1 MEGEE
6 HDKIVGQILKS
17 VPNSTS
23 TIERTRLIKAR
34 LRWLGDEIGEPIL
47 IKEERMPDHYVVVEV
62 TVASSLKFL
71 KHETVPVAM
80 TPKAAEIILARC

>member
-6 HDKIVGQILKS
+6 HDKIVDQILKG
-17 VPNSTS
+17 VPASTS

-47 IKEERMPDHYVVVEV
+47 LAEGHVPEHYVVVEV
-62 TVASSLKFL
+62 PVASSLKFL
-71 KHETVPVAM
+71 KDETVPVAM